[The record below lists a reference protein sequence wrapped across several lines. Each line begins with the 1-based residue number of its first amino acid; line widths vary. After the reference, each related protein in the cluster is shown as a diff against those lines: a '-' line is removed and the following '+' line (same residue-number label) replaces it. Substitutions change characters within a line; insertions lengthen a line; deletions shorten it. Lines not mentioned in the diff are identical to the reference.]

1 MNRDTGSYFLP
12 SGYDK
17 LLLRE
22 PAHSHG
28 NGTSRRRVDR
38 QFWRR
43 RQL

>member
-1 MNRDTGSYFLP
+1 MFNYFTVRC
-12 SGYDK
+12 DK

-22 PAHSHG
+22 QAHSHG
-28 NGTSRRRVDR
+28 NDTSRRRVDR